1 MNIFKCKHPFE
12 SLYVQKNAVEIEID
26 QDFAQVR
33 YHFICEKCGKELTMA
48 YTKLVG
54 GVDAF
59 IDRARGNA

>member
-1 MNIFKCKHPFE
+1 
-12 SLYVQKNAVEIEID
+12 LYVQKNAVEIEID

-33 YHFICEKCGKELTMA
+33 YHFICKKCGKELTTA

-59 IDRARGNA
+59 IDRARRNT